1 MPTLAKPLG
10 ALIVLFSIACTVPSI
25 QSHAE
30 TTTIIFSAPPSA
42 TPIATI
48 TAEIARNGT
57 TRARGL
63 MFRSHLMPRHGMVF
77 LFPRRDTVSFWMKDT
92 YISLDLIFLDDMGRV
107 TGIHRDATPLSTRA
121 IPSPS
126 PVVAVLEVAGG
137 EAARLGITVGHHT
150 NLAAVLRAF
159 PPQ

>member
-1 MPTLAKPLG
+1 MPL
-10 ALIVLFSIACTVPSI
+10 
-25 QSHAE
+25 
-30 TTTIIFSAPPSA
+30 
-42 TPIATI
+42 
-48 TAEIARNGT
+48 
-57 TRARGL
+57 
-63 MFRSHLMPRHGMVF
+63 HGMVF